1 MASIFDRIYPQFKNF
16 QTTDLATYI
25 QALCG
30 MVQPLSDLASTGD
43 NEQDGWSALL
53 DLTRVPN
60 DALPWLGQLVGVH
73 FLNPALSV
81 ADQKNQI
88 AARIGWQR
96 GTLAS
101 MQAAISPLLSGSKYV
116 AIQERDTS
124 PYHFLI
130 TTFNSETPKDSGGV
144 NASPAIIAAI
154 ESQKPAGLRYTYT
167 MTTGGDYAFVRG
179 AYATYTV
186 VRSTYATYNGLK
198 NRTIGG

>member
-1 MASIFDRIYPQFKNF
+1 MASIFNRIYPQFKNF

-30 MVQPLSDLASTGD
+30 MVQPLSDLAATGD
-43 NEQDGWSALL
+43 NGEDGWSALL

-60 DALPWLGQLVGVH
+60 DALPWLGQLVGVR

-81 ADQKNQI
+81 TDQKNQI

-96 GTLAS
+96 GTLAA
-101 MQAAISPLLSGSKYV
+101 MQAAVAPLLSGSKTV
-116 AIQERDTS
+116 LVVERDTS
-124 PYHFLI
+124 AYHFLI

-144 NASPAIIAAI
+144 NVSPAVIAAI
-154 ESQKPAGLRYTYT
+154 ESQKPAGLQYTYS
-167 MTTGGDYAFVRG
+167 MTSGFDYTWVRG
-179 AYATYTV
+179 NYATYTT

-198 NRTIGG
+198 NKTPGL